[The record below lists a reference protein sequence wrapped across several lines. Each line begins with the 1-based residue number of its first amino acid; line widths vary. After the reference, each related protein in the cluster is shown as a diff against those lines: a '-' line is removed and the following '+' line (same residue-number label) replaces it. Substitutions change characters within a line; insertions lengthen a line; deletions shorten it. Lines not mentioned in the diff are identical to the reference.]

1 MNLKTQIA
9 LGLSLLSAVSGGLA
23 LTQSS
28 VKADEIKLSAA
39 AQKILCER
47 FPLNSRCAGGASSE
61 VTAAPAEQTTSME
74 NSKNIVEIASENGSF
89 KTLTAALKAA
99 DLVTVLEG
107 AGPFT
112 VFAPTDDAFAA
123 LPKGTV
129 ETLLKPENKSK
140 LVKILT
146 YHVLPQKAVSSGL
159 TSADVATVE
168 GSNVKIKVGD
178 SGVMVNDAKVA
189 KADIMAKNGVIHVI
203 DKVILPPGIYQP
215 DA

>member
-1 MNLKTQIA
+1 MNLKTQVA
-9 LGLSLLSAVSGGLA
+9 LGLSVLSLVSGGFA

-28 VKADEIKLSAA
+28 VKAKEIKLSAA

-47 FPLNSRCAGGASSE
+47 FPLNSRCAGGASSA
-61 VTAAPAEQTTSME
+61 VTAAPADKTASME
-74 NSKNIVEIASENGSF
+74 SSKNIVEIASENGSF

-99 DLVTVLEG
+99 DLITVLEG

-159 TSADVATVE
+159 TSTDVATVE

-203 DKVILPPGIYQP
+203 DKVILPPGI
-215 DA
+215 

>member
-203 DKVILPPGIYQP
+203 DKVILPPGI
-215 DA
+215 

>member
-9 LGLSLLSAVSGGLA
+9 LGLSLLSVVSGSLA

-28 VKADEIKLSAA
+28 VKADEIKLSEA

-47 FPLNSRCAGGASSE
+47 SPLNSRCADSASGA
-61 VTAAPAEQTTSME
+61 VTAAPAEQAQSME
-74 NSKNIVEIASENGSF
+74 SSKNIVEIASENGSF

-99 DLVTVLEG
+99 DLITVLEG

-112 VFAPTDDAFAA
+112 VFAPTDEAFAA

-168 GSNVKIKVGD
+168 GSNVKIKVSDG
-178 SGVMVNDAKVA
+178 GVMVNDAKVA

-203 DKVILPPGIYQP
+203 DKVILPSGI
-215 DA
+215 

>member
-9 LGLSLLSAVSGGLA
+9 LGLSLLSVVSGSLA

-28 VKADEIKLSAA
+28 VKADEIKLSDA

-47 FPLNSRCAGGASSE
+47 FPLNSRCSGGASRE
-61 VTAAPAEQTTSME
+61 VTAAPAEKTASTES
-74 NSKNIVEIASENGSF
+74 SKNIVEIASENGSF

-112 VFAPTDDAFAA
+112 VFAPTDEAFAA

-146 YHVLPQKAVSSGL
+146 YHVLPQKAVSTGL

-178 SGVMVNDAKVA
+178 GGVMVNDAKVA

-203 DKVILPPGIYQP
+203 DKVILPPGI
-215 DA
+215 

>member
-1 MNLKTQIA
+1 MKLKTQIA
-9 LGLSLLSAVSGGLA
+9 LGLSLLSVVSGSLA

-47 FPLNSRCAGGASSE
+47 SPLNSRCAGSASSE

-203 DKVILPPGIYQP
+203 DKVILPPGI
-215 DA
+215 

>member
-9 LGLSLLSAVSGGLA
+9 LGLSLLSVVSGSLA

-28 VKADEIKLSAA
+28 VKADEIKLSDA

-47 FPLNSRCAGGASSE
+47 FPLNSRCSGGASRE
-61 VTAAPAEQTTSME
+61 VPAAPAEKTASTES
-74 NSKNIVEIASENGSF
+74 SKNIVEIASENGSF

-112 VFAPTDDAFAA
+112 VFAPTDEAFAA

-146 YHVLPQKAVSSGL
+146 YHVLPQKAVSTGL

-178 SGVMVNDAKVA
+178 GGVMVNDAKVA

-203 DKVILPPGIYQP
+203 DKVILPPGI
-215 DA
+215 